1 MLTLNCFSKIF
12 QSVDEFVEMQMLKP
26 SPLLDKV
33 FYPVSF
39 VFAPDIYFFIYH
51 YTELSVKLDLRL
63 LKISDGFKGGLIP
76 PV

>member
-26 SPLLDKV
+26 SFLLDKV

-39 VFAPDIYFFIYH
+39 VFAPDIYFFVYH
-51 YTELSVKLDLRL
+51 DTELSVNYL
-63 LKISDGFKGGLIP
+63 
-76 PV
+76 